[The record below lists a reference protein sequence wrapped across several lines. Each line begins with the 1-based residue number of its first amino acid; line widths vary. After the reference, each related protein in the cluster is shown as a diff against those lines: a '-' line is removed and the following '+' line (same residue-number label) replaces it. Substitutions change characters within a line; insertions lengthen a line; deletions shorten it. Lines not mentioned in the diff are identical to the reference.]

1 MAFGFRSQVLER
13 TNGGRRRR
21 KQNTA
26 TGRDARRLLRA
37 PGWQSGV
44 VPGLRTERLL
54 LRRWRSDD
62 LDALAAIDGDA
73 EVMRYIGDG
82 SVRDREQTATALA
95 NFEQRWA
102 EQGFGLFAAEDRVS
116 GALAG
121 WVGLAVPTFL
131 PEVLPAVEIGWRLAR
146 PFWGRGL
153 ATEGARAVLEY
164 VFTEL
169 DRSHV
174 ISLIHPDNAA
184 SIAVATRLGET
195 KQGET
200 QVFDIGCLIYGITRE
215 RWHELNPR

>member
-1 MAFGFRSQVLER
+1 VLE
-13 TNGGRRRR
+13 
-21 KQNTA
+21 
-26 TGRDARRLLRA
+26 
-37 PGWQSGV
+37 
-44 VPGLRTERLL
+44 LRTERLL
-54 LRRWRSDD
+54 LRRWRTDD

-102 EQGFGLFAAEDRVS
+102 EQGFGLFAAEDRAS

-153 ATEGARAVLEY
+153 ATEGARAVLADGFER
-164 VFTEL
+164 VGL
-169 DRSHV
+169 DAILSIRHVDNEASARVMDKLGFRLVCSSVVPSHGRPVV
-174 ISLIHPDNAA
+174 ISAL
-184 SIAVATRLGET
+184 TRDAWEADRAG
-195 KQGET
+195 
-200 QVFDIGCLIYGITRE
+200 
-215 RWHELNPR
+215 